1 MKKTTRMVAPALL
14 AVALMS
20 APAARAA
27 EFHGFGPEGR
37 GGEMFPAAALMVKS
51 ARSVSPPRNG
61 EKHVFAFANLRRG
74 GGFAGV
80 RGGIVKNAEAA
91 DNKLDGAAALSNA
104 DAFLRRNVGHAI
116 EFQTDHNFGAQVMDR
131 MDAAIDVPAPRS
143 AFFGVNDPR
152 AGFAVASVLAAA
164 ARAQIYKGET
174 AGVGDPVHTMF
185 VAFSNQAGKAGVEI
199 QVNAGQ
205 TLTKSMLKGARGE
218 IDFFSSVPSLVN
230 LMAGQRR
237 MYEKVENAGELSKNI
252 RAILGFKAGAYH
264 PVTLAGS
271 GIETWSD
278 IKGRTV
284 FTGPPA
290 GSASA
295 TSEALIKIIT
305 GYAPGEDYTAVR
317 LSWGEGYAALADG
330 KIDMM
335 VRPAEVGSA
344 NIERFGLS
352 GEFRVLSIPE
362 DKVNDAEMRALFVR
376 PGRGMLQFDG
386 GIYKGQLTSGEIT
399 ALGFTQFVGTHAGVA
414 DDVVY
419 NATKSFW
426 ENLDEVHAA
435 AFFLREVT
443 RDTAFT
449 SVNVPLH
456 PGALRY
462 YEEAGFTI
470 PDALRP

>member
-1 MKKTTRMVAPALL
+1 MFQFKSMSRSLL
-14 AVALMS
+14 AATIALALPVA
-20 APAARAA
+20 
-27 EFHGFGPEGR
+27 
-37 GGEMFPAAALMVKS
+37 
-51 ARSVSPPRNG
+51 
-61 EKHVFAFANLRRG
+61 
-74 GGFAGV
+74 
-80 RGGIVKNAEAA
+80 
-91 DNKLDGAAALSNA
+91 
-104 DAFLRRNVGHAI
+104 
-116 EFQTDHNFGAQVMDR
+116 
-131 MDAAIDVPAPRS
+131 
-143 AFFGVNDPR
+143 
-152 AGFAVASVLAAA
+152 AS
-164 ARAQIYKGET
+164 AQIFKGET

-205 TLTKSMLKGARGE
+205 TLTKSMLKGAKGD
-218 IDFFSSVPSLVN
+218 IDFFSTVPSLVN
-230 LMAGQRR
+230 LMAGQKR
-237 MYEKVENAGELSKNI
+237 MYENIEDAPELAKNI

-271 GIETWSD
+271 GIETWED
-278 IKGRTV
+278 IKGKTV

-305 GYAPGEDYTAVR
+305 GYVAGEDYTAVR

-335 VRPAEVGSA
+335 VRPAEIGSA

-352 GEFRVLSIPE
+352 GEFLVLSIPE
-362 DKVNDAEMRALFVR
+362 DKVGSEEMQALFGR

-386 GIYKGQLTSGEIT
+386 GVYKGQLTTGEIT
-399 ALGFTQFVGTHAGVA
+399 ALGFTQFVGTHAGVS

-419 NATKSFW
+419 NAAKAFW
-426 ENLDEVHAA
+426 ENLSEVHAT
-435 AFFLREVT
+435 AFFLKEVT
-443 RDTAFT
+443 KESAFT

-462 YEEAGFTI
+462 YEEAGFDI
-470 PDALRP
+470 PDELRPGK